1 MKFLITENQIDILDK
16 KNSFFKKL
24 VEEKLNS
31 LDYFLY
37 GDDYFFYKG
46 TTLYAVIGLE
56 TEGETTL
63 AIWLDE
69 EFLKHFKKSL
79 GIPGLMWKFAFENK
93 TLNLKVGDFKID
105 NSWSYIPN
113 YWQTIFF
120 NRLKTI

>member
-37 GDDYFFYKG
+37 GNDYFFYNE

-56 TEGETTL
+56 TEGEQIL
-63 AIWLDE
+63 AIWLNED
-69 EFLKHFKKSL
+69 FTKYLKKSL
-79 GIPGLMWKFAFENK
+79 GIDGLMWKFALENK
-93 TLNLKVGDFKID
+93 TLNLMVGDFKIH

>member
-46 TTLYAVIGLE
+46 STLYAVIGLE
-56 TEGETTL
+56 TEGESTL
-63 AIWLDE
+63 AIWLNE
-69 EFLKHFKKSL
+69 EFVKHFKKSL
-79 GIPGLMWKFAFENK
+79 VIPGLMWKFAFENK
-93 TLNLKVGDFKID
+93 TLNLKVGDFEID
-105 NSWSYIPN
+105 KSWSYIPN